1 MGDEIEMVDAADD
14 EIAPR
19 GMIDLPN
26 EILGKILNQL
36 RPKKERGKVRLLSR
50 RYKEIFEY
58 MGSNIHKIIKITEF

>member
-19 GMIDLPN
+19 SMIDLPN

-50 RYKEIFEY
+50 RYTEIFEN
-58 MGSNIHKIIKITEF
+58 MGSNIHKII